1 MHEFSVISRV
11 VEALLSEL
19 EARNAGATEARRGG
33 PAEHEGTGAGVG
45 RVGCQTRK
53 GVDNTSHPRIASVES
68 VTLEVGE
75 LTMLSEEPLKFA
87 WELLTENGP
96 LRGSKLMI
104 VRRPVV
110 LECPACGYRGV
121 GKPPEGL
128 ATHFFIPALNC
139 PRCGG
144 DVRVVGGRECLIR
157 EMRVVMEDGG
167 EKSEREGAGGRRGRG
182 GGVRGGGDGRGGGA
196 AQMSL
201 KGPGGRL

>member
-1 MHEFSVISRV
+1 MISRV

-33 PAEHEGTGAGVG
+33 PAEHEGTGAGAG
-45 RVGCQTRK
+45 RVGCQTRE

-110 LECPACGYRGV
+110 LECPACGYRGG

-157 EMRVVMEDGG
+157 EMRVVMEDEG
-167 EKSEREGAGGRRGRG
+167 EKSERKGTGGRRGRG
-182 GGVRGGGDGRGGGA
+182 DRRPGRGRWKGRRSGADASERAGG
-196 AQMSL
+196 
-201 KGPGGRL
+201 